1 VCVNTKYTNHMNG
14 ERKKMSSGT
23 SQGGIGTIGVLPNN
37 LLGSNFQLPTSN
49 GLGVFELALVQGQ
62 NDQSHQ
68 QLSESLQITAQQAVD
83 ACVRDGS
90 MRPNGASIFAGN
102 LANNLTGNLNPFQA
116 ISNSNGTNVT
126 NTNGNNGTNESSL
139 PDAHEQA
146 LLEDN
151 PFGPDSSYPLGQI
164 NDRLGAINQQH
175 SGQAETKFD
184 PHQAHFK
191 NFSSQQNVKQNGS
204 MVPYTGD
211 DSDEGDDDDMSGN
224 SWPNSSRTNGVI
236 STGSGSRHAK
246 GKINVAGTTKIPDDE
261 LRTISVRELNR
272 KLKQSGCTKE
282 QAISIKQRRRT
293 LKNRGYAANCRHK
306 RQTQTTQLTIDLKQ
320 VQHSNET
327 MKQLWAEEKRKNQ
340 EKDREIV
347 ELKKK
352 IMELREE
359 NQRLLGV
366 KSEN

>member
-1 VCVNTKYTNHMNG
+1 
-14 ERKKMSSGT
+14 MSSGT

-37 LLGSNFQLPTSN
+37 LLGGNFQLPTSN
-49 GLGVFELALVQGQ
+49 GGLGVFELALVQGQ
-62 NDQSHQ
+62 NDQSH

-83 ACVRDGS
+83 ACVRDATG
-90 MRPNGASIFAGN
+90 MRPTGTSIFAGN
-102 LANNLTGNLNPFQA
+102 LAGTMAGNLNPFQVIA
-116 ISNSNGTNVT
+116 NSNGNSVT
-126 NTNGNNGTNESSL
+126 NTNGNNGTNESNL
-139 PDAHEQA
+139 PDLVKMHLDAHEQA

-164 NDRLGAINQQH
+164 NDRLGASLNQQH
-175 SGQAETKFD
+175 ATGQTETKFD
-184 PHQAHFK
+184 PHQTQSHFQR
-191 NFSSQQNVKQNGS
+191 QQQQMVKTIAGTGS
-204 MVPYTGD
+204 LAVANSNLYTGE
-211 DSDEGDDDDMSGN
+211 DSDDDENDDMSCN
-224 SWPNSSRTNGVI
+224 SWPNSARQL

-246 GKINVAGTTKIPDDE
+246 GKINVAGTTKIPDEE

-320 VQHSNET
+320 VQHSHET
-327 MKQLWAEEKRKNQ
+327 IKQLWAEGKRLNQ
-340 EKDREIV
+340 EKDREIA

-352 IMELREE
+352 LMELQKE